1 MIQMKADQT
10 KSIQILAVR
19 RTEQKKKLS
28 LKKKFAGAMPFVGPE
43 SSGKNN

>member
-1 MIQMKADQT
+1 MEADQA

-19 RTEQKKKLS
+19 RSEQKKKLF

-43 SSGKNN
+43 PSGKNN

>member
-1 MIQMKADQT
+1 MEADQT

-19 RTEQKKKLS
+19 RTEQKKKLI
-28 LKKKFAGAMPFVGPE
+28 LKKRFTEAMPFVGPE